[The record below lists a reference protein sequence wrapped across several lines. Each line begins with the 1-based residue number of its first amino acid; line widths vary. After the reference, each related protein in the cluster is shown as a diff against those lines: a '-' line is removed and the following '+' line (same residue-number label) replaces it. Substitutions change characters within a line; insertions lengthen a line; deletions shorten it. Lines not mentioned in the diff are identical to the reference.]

1 MLWSFKR
8 LELLLLKTNL
18 SFKEFI
24 SKFASS
30 VLNKKVSFLN
40 FIKDFIGDLVAYID
54 SKLEFCSSKITIS
67 FSDATIS
74 LSLNFIIPIIIFV
87 VKLDRLP
94 LK

>member
-1 MLWSFKR
+1 MLWAFKR
-8 LELLLLKTNL
+8 LELILLKSNL
-18 SFKEFI
+18 SFKKFI

-40 FIKDFIGDLVAYID
+40 FIKDFMGDLVAYTD
-54 SKLEFCSSKITIS
+54 SKLEFCSSKMTIS
-67 FSDATIS
+67 FSDATIN
-74 LSLNFIIPIIIFV
+74 LSLNFVIPIIIFV